1 MKKLIMTAA
10 AASMIASSAIMAYA
24 SDAIDPMGKAAITIA
39 RPAAQVVYVT
49 ENKVSLDSMGLF
61 TASAPVVTHAVA
73 SAKQEKTDKICLD
86 SICRIDLNM

>member
-24 SDAIDPMGKAAITIA
+24 SDSIDPMGKAAIAIS
-39 RPAAQVVYVT
+39 RPAAKVVYVT
-49 ENKVSLDSMGLF
+49 ENKVSLDSVGLF

-73 SAKQEKTDKICLD
+73 SVKQEKTDKICLD
-86 SICRIDLNM
+86 SICRINLKM